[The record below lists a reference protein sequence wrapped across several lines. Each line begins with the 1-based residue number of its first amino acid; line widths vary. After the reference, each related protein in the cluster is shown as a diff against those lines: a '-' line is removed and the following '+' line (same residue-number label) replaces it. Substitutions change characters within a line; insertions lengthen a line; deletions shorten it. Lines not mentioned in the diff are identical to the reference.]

1 MVVTREE
8 FEPLEVYAD
17 IWCPFAH
24 VGLRAAIQE
33 RSRLG
38 RDDVDLVIRAWP
50 LELINGVPL
59 DPQTTAEHVADLR
72 SQVAPDLFNGFD
84 EAHFPTTTI
93 PALALASAAYR
104 HDVNVGEAVSLALR
118 DALFEQGLDVSDHD
132 VLADV
137 ASTFNL
143 DLGVDLDDAAVIE
156 EWGRGQQ
163 RGVKGSP
170 HFFCGRTEAFCPTL
184 DIERDGD
191 GHVVLQRNSQ
201 QLTLFLGECFRR

>member
-8 FEPLEVYAD
+8 FEPFEVYAD

-93 PALALASAAYR
+93 PALALASAAFR

-143 DLGVDLDDAAVIE
+143 DLGFGLDDAAVIE
-156 EWGRGQQ
+156 EWARGQQ
-163 RGVKGSP
+163 RGVK
-170 HFFCGRTEAFCPTL
+170 
-184 DIERDGD
+184 
-191 GHVVLQRNSQ
+191 
-201 QLTLFLGECFRR
+201 